1 MSCCT
6 NLPKIIFD
14 PTIYMSILDQILK
27 SANSNH
33 INIDT
38 IILLNSLYMNEM
50 LDKDIIW
57 QDRTDEEYSQF
68 ITDRIAKFV
77 KIGVDLV
84 KFEQSQQ
91 PRNIQS
97 KNIQQPQ
104 HTICSSS
111 KKSVSFI
118 QYNDDINDDNKTQI
132 SSDSSTLSD
141 LIDSMPIDEN
151 DEYYKKVNKLGK
163 QTSTQNSSNNQI
175 RFC

>member
-50 LDKDIIW
+50 LDKDIVW
-57 QDRTDEEYSQF
+57 QDRTDEEYSNF

-84 KFEQSQQ
+84 KFEQANQPSKSQQ
-91 PRNIQS
+91 IQS
-97 KNIQQPQ
+97 KPQ
-104 HTICSSS
+104 LQSN
-111 KKSVSFI
+111 KKSVSF
-118 QYNDDINDDNKTQI
+118 YNDTNDDEDNENSPIQT
-132 SSDSSTLSD
+132 SNDNMLSD

-163 QTSTQNSSNNQI
+163 QSSSSNNQV

>member
-1 MSCCT
+1 
-6 NLPKIIFD
+6 
-14 PTIYMSILDQILK
+14 MSILDQILK

-50 LDKDIIW
+50 LDKDIVW
-57 QDRTDEEYSQF
+57 QDRTDEEYSNF

-84 KFEQSQQ
+84 KFEQANQPAKLQQ
-91 PRNIQS
+91 IQS
-97 KNIQQPQ
+97 KPQ
-104 HTICSSS
+104 LQSN
-111 KKSVSFI
+111 KKSVSF
-118 QYNDDINDDNKTQI
+118 YNDANDDDDNENSPIQT
-132 SSDSSTLSD
+132 SNDNMLSD

-163 QTSTQNSSNNQI
+163 QSSSNNQV

>member
-1 MSCCT
+1 
-6 NLPKIIFD
+6 
-14 PTIYMSILDQILK
+14 MSILDQILK

-33 INIDT
+33 ISIDT

-50 LDKDIIW
+50 LDKDIVW
-57 QDRTDEEYSQF
+57 QDRTDEEYSNF

-84 KFEQSQQ
+84 KFEQSQRPSKLQ
-91 PRNIQS
+91 QIQS
-97 KNIQQPQ
+97 KPQLQPN
-104 HTICSSS
+104 

-118 QYNDDINDDNKTQI
+118 QYNDTNNNDDDDDNNENNSIQT
-132 SSDSSTLSD
+132 SNNNMLSD

-151 DEYYKKVNKLGK
+151 DEYYKKVSKLGK
-163 QTSTQNSSNNQI
+163 QSSSSSSNNQI

>member
-50 LDKDIIW
+50 LDKDIVW
-57 QDRTDEEYSQF
+57 QDRTDEEYSNF

-84 KFEQSQQ
+84 KFEQANQPAKLQQ
-91 PRNIQS
+91 IQS
-97 KNIQQPQ
+97 KPQ
-104 HTICSSS
+104 LQSN
-111 KKSVSFI
+111 KKSVSF
-118 QYNDDINDDNKTQI
+118 YNDANDDDDNENSPIQT
-132 SSDSSTLSD
+132 SNDNMLSD

-163 QTSTQNSSNNQI
+163 QSSSNNQV

>member
-57 QDRTDEEYSQF
+57 QDRSDDEYSKF
-68 ITDRIAKFV
+68 ITERVAKFV

-84 KFEQSQQ
+84 KFEQANQPSRTQIQQ
-91 PRNIQS
+91 QQS
-97 KNIQQPQ
+97 KQLQSN
-104 HTICSSS
+104 

-118 QYNDDINDDNKTQI
+118 QYNDNNDDNDDDTTQI
-132 SSDSSTLSD
+132 SSDSTLSD